1 MFTVRA
7 SLLPRA
13 AATLLAVAAA
23 LLVCPAAFAAHPA
36 LERARALFSGSE
48 VHARGSATAGDPHAA
63 TLVLRDL
70 RVALPRLTAAE
81 RAEAELLLGRP
92 TNDYD
97 PEEPGWGSGYS
108 ERLCDAHICVHWVE
122 DGPDAPRLA
131 DGNAS
136 GAPDWVETTLAV
148 FAQTWATEVGEL
160 GYRAPLS
167 DAESF
172 ENGGDGRLDIY
183 LADVGAEA
191 LFGWCTS
198 DDPASYATYRVSA
211 FCVIDEDY
219 TNRAFG
225 IDPLPALKATAAHE
239 FFHAIQFGYD
249 WLEDLWL
256 MEGTAAW
263 IEDEVFDGVNDNL
276 RYARKHSP
284 IVSPGTP
291 VDLGRGGYEYG
302 AWIFWRYLSE
312 RFGPGLVKTVWNRAA
327 ETESANSFSLA
338 ATRGALA
345 ARGRS
350 FRDVFAGFGAANVT
364 PASSYEEGGA
374 YPAHPVSAVAVRS
387 SVGPHTVSVKRLAN
401 RTVAFRPAGGGKNL
415 RIDLAVSSR
424 TYGAATVIVRRE
436 SGAITKR
443 RVRFDSKGRASVM
456 VPFGDREV
464 RRVELVLTNADTRLD
479 CWKGTTVSCGGVAHG
494 ALRFA
499 YQALVL

>member
-1 MFTVRA
+1 MRGVPSGAAGRCELFTVRA
-7 SLLPRA
+7 SLFPRA

-48 VHARGSATAGDPHAA
+48 VHARGGGTTADPHAA

-70 RVALPRLTAAE
+70 RAALPRLTVAG
-81 RAEAELLLGRP
+81 RAEAAHLLGRP
-92 TNDYD
+92 TEDYD
-97 PEEPGWGSGYS
+97 PADPGWGSGYS

-148 FAQTWATEVGEL
+148 FAQTWAAEVGEL

-167 DAESF
+167 DLESY
-172 ENGGDGRLDIY
+172 ENGGDERLDIY
-183 LADVGAEA
+183 LADVGADA

-225 IDPLPALKATAAHE
+225 IDALPALKATAAHE
-239 FFHAIQFGYD
+239 FFHAVQFGYD
-249 WLEDLWL
+249 WFEDLWL
-256 MEGTAAW
+256 MEGTATW

-291 VDLGRGGYEYG
+291 VDLGRDGYEYG

-312 RFGPGLVKTVWNRAA
+312 RFGPGFVKTVWNRAA
-327 ETESANSFSLA
+327 ETGSANTYSLA

-364 PASSYEEGGA
+364 PGSSYEEGGS
-374 YPAHPVSAVAVRS
+374 YPAHSVSAVAVRS
-387 SVGPHTVSVKRLAN
+387 SVGAAHGLREAPRQPHGRV
-401 RTVAFRPAGGGKNL
+401 PAGGE
-415 RIDLAVSSR
+415 RDE
-424 TYGAATVIVRRE
+424 AADRPRRLV
-436 SGAITKR
+436 A
-443 RVRFDSKGRASVM
+443 
-456 VPFGDREV
+456 GDRRGDRDRPARIRRDHEAAHPV
-464 RRVELVLTNADTRLD
+464 RLPRA
-479 CWKGTTVSCGGVAHG
+479 
-494 ALRFA
+494 ALA
-499 YQALVL
+499 